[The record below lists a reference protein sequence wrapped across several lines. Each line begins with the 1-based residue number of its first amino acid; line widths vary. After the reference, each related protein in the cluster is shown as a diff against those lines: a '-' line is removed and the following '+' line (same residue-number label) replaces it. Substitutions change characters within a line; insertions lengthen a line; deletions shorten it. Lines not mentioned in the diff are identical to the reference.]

1 MKSIYLDNSATT
13 RPYHEVRVL
22 IDKIQDKSYGNPSS
36 MHEMGLEA
44 EKVIREA
51 RRLVAQLFDDREKSI
66 IFTSGGTESN
76 NLAIKGAAFGYM
88 NRGRHLI
95 TTTIE
100 HPTVL
105 NCFKFLE
112 SEGFKISYLP
122 VDNEGLVDPDQ
133 LESLVTKDTI
143 LVSIMHVNNETGSI
157 QPLEACGQ
165 AIRKKNRSVIF
176 HVDAVQSFGRLP
188 LQQDAWQADLISSS
202 AHKVHGPR
210 GVGCLWVREGKNLQP
225 QLHGG
230 GQENGLRSGTENTA
244 GIAGFGLAAAICKN
258 DKANSAYELQSLK
271 QAFYREL
278 LKQDLQF
285 KVNGPAPDHGAPH
298 IINISFPGV
307 KAEVLLHS
315 LEAEKIYVSA
325 GAACHARHSEPSHVL
340 KAIGLDKKMIASALR
355 FSFSLF
361 NKKEEVIQAAV
372 KTAALAK
379 ELQKMA
385 D

>member
-1 MKSIYLDNSATT
+1 MSSIYLDNSATT
-13 RPYHEVRVL
+13 RPYREVRVL
-22 IDKIQDKSYGNPSS
+22 SDKIQDKSYGNPSS

-51 RRLVAQLFDDREKSI
+51 RRLIAQLYDGREKSI

-76 NLAIKGAAFGYM
+76 NLAVKGAAFEYR

-95 TTTIE
+95 TTTTE
-100 HPTVL
+100 HTSVL

-112 SEGFKISYLP
+112 NEGFKVSYLP
-122 VDNEGLVDPDQ
+122 VDSDGLVDPDQ
-133 LESLVTKDTI
+133 LENLVTKDTV

-157 QPLEACGQ
+157 QPLEDCGR
-165 AIRKKNRSVIF
+165 AIRKKNRSTIF

-188 LQQDAWQADLISSS
+188 LQPDGWQADLISCS

-210 GVGCLWVREGKNLQP
+210 GVGCLWVREGKTLQP

-258 DKANSAYELQSLK
+258 DKANNAYELQSLK

-278 LKQDLQF
+278 QKQDLQF
-285 KVNGPAPDHGAPH
+285 EVNGPAPDHGAPH
-298 IINISFPGV
+298 IINISFPGAR
-307 KAEVLLHS
+307 AEVLLHS

-340 KAIGLDKKMIASALR
+340 QAIGLDKKMIESALR

-361 NKKEEVIQAAV
+361 NKKEEVIKAAV
-372 KTAALAK
+372 KTATLAK
-379 ELQKMA
+379 ELQKMQG
-385 D
+385 

>member
-1 MKSIYLDNSATT
+1 MSSIYLDNSATT
-13 RPYHEVRVL
+13 RPYREVRVL

-51 RRLVAQLFDDREKSI
+51 RRLVSQLFDGREKSI
-66 IFTSGGTESN
+66 VFTSGGTEAN
-76 NLAIKGAAFGYM
+76 NLAIKGAAFAYK
-88 NRGRHLI
+88 NRGNHLI
-95 TTTIE
+95 TSAVE
-100 HPTVL
+100 HPSVL
-105 NCFKFLE
+105 DCFKFLE
-112 SEGFKISYLP
+112 KEGFSVSYLT
-122 VDNEGLVDPDQ
+122 VNEAGLIDPDQ
-133 LESLVTKDTI
+133 LESLVTKNTI
-143 LVSIMHVNNETGSI
+143 LVSIMHVNNEVGTI
-157 QPLEACGQ
+157 QPLEACGS
-165 AIRKKNRSVIF
+165 AIRNKNRSAIF
-176 HVDAVQSFGRLP
+176 HIDAVQSFGRLP
-188 LQQDAWQADLISSS
+188 LQPGGWQADLISCS

-225 QLHGG
+225 QIHGG

-258 DKANSAYELQSLK
+258 DKVNNAYELQSLK

-278 LKQDLQF
+278 QKQDLPF
-285 KVNGPAPDHGAPH
+285 KVNGPAPDQGAPH

-325 GAACHARHSEPSHVL
+325 GAACHARRSEPSHVL
-340 KAIGLDKKMIASALR
+340 KAIGLDKKMIDSALR

-361 NKKEEVIQAAV
+361 NKKEDVTTAAV

-379 ELQKMA
+379 KLLTMQG
-385 D
+385 

>member
-1 MKSIYLDNSATT
+1 MNSIYLDNSATT

-51 RRLVAQLFDDREKSI
+51 RRLVAQLFDDHEKSI

-76 NLAIKGAAFGYM
+76 NLAIKGTAFEYR

-95 TTTIE
+95 TTAIE
-100 HPTVL
+100 HPSVL
-105 NCFKFLE
+105 KCFQFLE
-112 SEGFKISYLP
+112 SEGFKVSYLP
-122 VDNEGLVDPDQ
+122 VDSTGLVDPDQ
-133 LESLVTKDTI
+133 LEELVTKDTI

-188 LQQDAWQADLISSS
+188 LQQDAWQADLISCS

-230 GQENGLRSGTENTA
+230 GQENGTRSGTENTA
-244 GIAGFGLAAAICKN
+244 GIAGCGLAAAICKN

-285 KVNGPAPDHGAPH
+285 EVNGPAPDHGAPH
-298 IINISFPGV
+298 IINISFPGA

-315 LEAEKIYVSA
+315 LEAERIYVSA
-325 GAACHARHSEPSHVL
+325 GAACHARRSEPSHVL
-340 KAIGLDKKMIASALR
+340 KAIGLDKKRIASALR

-372 KTAALAK
+372 KTATLAK
-379 ELQKMA
+379 ELQKMS